1 MDFIPLRASV
11 DNVVSPAMTD
21 PVVSAS
27 QHHVEQSVRIATGDV
42 VQFSYLHSGKGP
54 RATCTAAFRRFSCRH
69 ERDAM
74 HLDLG
79 LFDLNVGLAIAGILV
94 GFVVGLT
101 GMGGGALMTP
111 ILILFFGIDPVTAV
125 SSDLIVSLAMKPIGA
140 AVHLRRGTVNL
151 SLVKWLVVG
160 SVPAAVGGVLIITSI
175 GDSDSVA
182 NFIKIALGVAL
193 LLSVSTMVGKA
204 LVSLRQHYRDQ
215 AAGTLGQS
223 TDSVFEIKVKPIPT
237 MIIGVIGGV
246 VVGMTSVGSG
256 SLIIVG
262 LLLAYPSLRAGG
274 LVGTDL
280 VQAVPLVGAAA
291 LTYIVLGEFHADLT
305 FSLLVGALPGVYV
318 GARVSSR
325 GQAGII
331 RRALVLVLFASGLKL
346 VGVSPTWVGVGAL
359 VLVLVGPVVWT
370 LVRSTSGFQHS
381 PQKDPNISYSRLVW
395 AAASGVPPR
404 YQGKSITDEP
414 SDEWD
419 REKSAAD
426 PL

>member
-1 MDFIPLRASV
+1 MNSTF
-11 DNVVSPAMTD
+11 
-21 PVVSAS
+21 
-27 QHHVEQSVRIATGDV
+27 E
-42 VQFSYLHSGKGP
+42 
-54 RATCTAAFRRFSCRH
+54 
-69 ERDAM
+69 
-74 HLDLG
+74 
-79 LFDLNVGLAIAGILV
+79 LFGGFELNVGLLIAGIIV

-111 ILILFFGIDPVTAV
+111 ALILFFGVDPLTAV
-125 SSDLIVSLAMKPIGA
+125 SSDLIVSLFMKPVGA

-151 SLVKWLVVG
+151 SLVKWLVIG

-175 GDSDSVA
+175 GESATVET
-182 NFIKIALGVAL
+182 FIKIALGVAL
-193 LLSVSTMVGKA
+193 LLSVATMIGKA

-215 AAGTLGQS
+215 AAGVVVQS
-223 TDSVFEIKVKPIPT
+223 GASVFGISVKPVPT
-237 MIIGVIGGV
+237 IVIGVLGGV

-262 LLLAYPSLRAGG
+262 LLLLYPTLRAGD

-291 LTYIVLGEFHADLT
+291 LTYILLGEFHLDVT
-305 FSLLVGALPGVYV
+305 GSLLLGALPGVYL

-325 GQAGII
+325 GQAGIV

-346 VGVSPTWVGVGAL
+346 VGLSPIAVGVAV
-359 VLVLVGPVVWT
+359 VLFVVIGPVIWA
-370 LVRSTSGFQHS
+370 LVRSTNGFQHQ
-381 PQKDPNISYSRLVW
+381 PQRDPDVPLWRLVW
-395 AAASGVPPR
+395 ASASGVPPR
-404 YQGKSITDEP
+404 YQGSSIIDEP
-414 SDEWD
+414 SPDWD

>member
-1 MDFIPLRASV
+1 METTV
-11 DNVVSPAMTD
+11 DL
-21 PVVSAS
+21 
-27 QHHVEQSVRIATGDV
+27 G
-42 VQFSYLHSGKGP
+42 
-54 RATCTAAFRRFSCRH
+54 AF
-69 ERDAM
+69 D
-74 HLDLG
+74 LDLG
-79 LFDLNVGLAIAGILV
+79 LVIAGVVV

-111 ILILFFGIDPVTAV
+111 LLILFFGIDPVTAV
-125 SSDLIVSLAMKPIGA
+125 SSDLIVSLFMKPVGA
-140 AVHLRRGTVNL
+140 FVHLRRGTVNL
-151 SLVKWLVVG
+151 TLVKWLVIG
-160 SVPAAVGGVLIITSI
+160 SVPAAIGGVLLITSI
-175 GDSDSVA
+175 NDESGRVEA
-182 NFIKIALGVAL
+182 FIKVALGVAL
-193 LLSVSTMVGKA
+193 LLSVATMVGKA

-215 AAGTLGQS
+215 AAGVIGS
-223 TDSVFEIKVKPIPT
+223 TSDSVFGIVVKPVPT
-237 MIIGVIGGV
+237 LVVGALGGV

-262 LLLAYPSLRAGG
+262 LLLLYPTLRAGG

-291 LTYIVLGEFHADLT
+291 ITYVLLGEFHAAVT

-346 VGVSPTWVGVGAL
+346 VGVSPIGVGVASLAL
-359 VLVLVGPVVWT
+359 VVFGPVLWAV
-370 LVRSTSGFQHS
+370 VRSSNGFQHR
-381 PQKDPNISYSRLVW
+381 PRTNPDVPWWRLVW

-404 YQGKSITDEP
+404 YQGASLTEP
-414 SDEWD
+414 KPEWD
-419 REKSAAD
+419 RERSATD